1 MDLYEIADL
10 SFETVLQDKYDLGF
24 FASGYEERCTYV
36 AERVAPAQIGRI
48 VVLGFEERTEDR
60 QRKASDEIFAAR
72 MHVEPR
78 ITRADEDVYLFETL
92 RSGDLEGQQNIRI
105 LIDYSSMS
113 RLWYSAILN
122 WAKLMSS
129 GDRIVVD
136 FVYSVGQHLENVPPM
151 VIRDILAIP
160 GLEGRVSRRGQ
171 SVAVFG
177 LGFDGFAS
185 LCVLDRLEPDI
196 VYSFY
201 AEPAA
206 FPDYPNRVLDN
217 NREMVNHYSKH
228 VLRAPLSSV
237 EQTFR
242 SVIELVTQ
250 HRGEAGI
257 TLVPMGPKPHV
268 LAAILAAL
276 RLDEITCLRVSGGRD
291 RTERVI
297 GTGEV
302 VCTRVEFRSRR
313 GGGSS
318 EQDRGVRNLIDQSWQ
333 P

>member
-1 MDLYEIADL
+1 
-10 SFETVLQDKYDLGF
+10 
-24 FASGYEERCTYV
+24 
-36 AERVAPAQIGRI
+36 
-48 VVLGFEERTEDR
+48 
-60 QRKASDEIFAAR
+60 
-72 MHVEPR
+72 
-78 ITRADEDVYLFETL
+78 
-92 RSGDLEGQQNIRI
+92 
-105 LIDYSSMS
+105 MS

-136 FVYSVGQHLENVPPM
+136 VVYSVGQHLENVPPM

-318 EQDRGVRNLIDQSWQ
+318 EQDRGVRNLIDQS
-333 P
+333 